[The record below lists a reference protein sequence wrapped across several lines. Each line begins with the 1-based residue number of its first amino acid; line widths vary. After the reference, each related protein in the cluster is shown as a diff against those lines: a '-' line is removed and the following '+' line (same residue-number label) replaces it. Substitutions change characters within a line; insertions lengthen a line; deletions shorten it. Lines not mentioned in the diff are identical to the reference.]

1 MKGYT
6 WGVGILAA
14 LAVQPVWA
22 TTLYGKANIA
32 LQSAD
37 EDGQSE
43 LQLVSNASRIGVMG
57 SESIAGGVE
66 FIYQFEYEVNIDD
79 GEKDGQTFTQRN
91 IYLGLKTAGGTI
103 MAGNFDTP
111 TKKSQGK
118 VDLFDNLAGDIKNV
132 FTGDNRVKNIIQYVT
147 PATLGPVTAK
157 VAYITEEV
165 DGQSG
170 VSASLA
176 YQQNGL
182 YLAAAMDQDVED
194 NQGATELYRLV
205 GVYTLGQVQL
215 GALYESF
222 DWETGDGDG
231 YLGSVQWSLTD
242 QWILKTQY
250 GQSDIE
256 KEGRK
261 TLSVGG
267 DYKFSK
273 AAKAFVYFSQND
285 DDQGRD
291 DDFIGVGMELKF

>member
-1 MKGYT
+1 MRRYI
-6 WGVGILAA
+6 WGAGLLAA

-22 TTLYGKANIA
+22 LTLYGKASLA

-37 EDGQSE
+37 ESGESE
-43 LQLVSNASRIGVMG
+43 VQLVSNASHIGLKG
-57 SESIAGGVE
+57 SESVADGVE
-66 FIYQFEYEVNIDD
+66 LIYQLEYEVSIDD

-91 IYLGLKTAGGTI
+91 SYLGLKTSGGTI

-111 TKKSQGK
+111 TKKAQGK
-118 VDLFDNLAGDIKNV
+118 VDLFDNLAGDISRI
-132 FTGDNRVKNIIQYVT
+132 FTGDNRVKNIVQYVT
-147 PATLGPVTAK
+147 PAALGPVTAK

-165 DGQSG
+165 DGTSG

-194 NQGATELYRLV
+194 NKGATDLYRLV
-205 GVYTLGQVQL
+205 GAYTLGAVRL
-215 GALYESF
+215 GAIYESF

-231 YLGSVQWSLTD
+231 YLASLRWSLTD
-242 QWILKTQY
+242 RWILKTQY

-256 KEGRK
+256 WEGRE

-267 DYKFSK
+267 DYQFSPSGESLCV
-273 AAKAFVYFSQND
+273 FYP
-285 DDQGRD
+285 
-291 DDFIGVGMELKF
+291 E